1 MPTLSQ
7 LIAYRSSTSVLP
19 NDGIVNGLSGV
30 TVPHNNGLA
39 LIDNAHPSDI
49 GRPDPSLL
57 ERRYGDTDLCL
68 PNLLGIM
75 LYPPRLRIYLTYLLL
90 NAGTNLTLMIE
101 DHGSDA
107 SGPGIKGEDV
117 LHRLWF
123 DKGHDE
129 EGSGLI
135 SSIVDGRLCL

>member
-1 MPTLSQ
+1 MF
-7 LIAYRSSTSVLP
+7 
-19 NDGIVNGLSGV
+19 N
-30 TVPHNNGLA
+30 
-39 LIDNAHPSDI
+39 
-49 GRPDPSLL
+49 
-57 ERRYGDTDLCL
+57 
-68 PNLLGIM
+68 
-75 LYPPRLRIYLTYLLL
+75 PPRMRIYLTYLLL